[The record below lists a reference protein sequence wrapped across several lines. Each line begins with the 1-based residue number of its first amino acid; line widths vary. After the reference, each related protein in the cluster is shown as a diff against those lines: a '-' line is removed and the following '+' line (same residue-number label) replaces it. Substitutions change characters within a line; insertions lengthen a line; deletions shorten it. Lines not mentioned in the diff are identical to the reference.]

1 MHNKSN
7 CHENVWILSGTADGP
22 IIANK
27 LLELKFTV
35 FVSVVSYRGS
45 KAYPLNK
52 NLYIKIGRLNNV
64 TEIQKFIKKNN
75 IKHVIDATHP
85 FAIEISKSLITA
97 CVQFDKPVLRFE
109 RSLNNINFDNNS
121 TFQII
126 DDFKDIKGSE
136 IKGKN
141 LLLAIGSRS
150 IDKVASYYKTLGA
163 NIFARIIATP
173 KSVLEGLSS
182 CIENSNIAIL
192 NPTKLNSFRIEYFL
206 CEYWNIDYIIC
217 RESGGYP
224 QKLWEEISYSSQI
237 KLFLLK
243 RPKVRNKLIFSSY
256 DDLIRNINLN
266 I

>member
-22 IIANK
+22 IIADK
-27 LLELKFTV
+27 LLELKFSV

-45 KAYPLNK
+45 KAYTFNE

-64 TEIQKFIKKNN
+64 TEIQNFIKKND

-85 FAIEISKSLITA
+85 FATEISKNLIAA
-97 CVQFDKPVLRFE
+97 CVQLDKPVLRFE
-109 RSLNNINFDNNS
+109 RSLKDINSHVNS

-126 DDFKDIKGSE
+126 DDFKDIRGCE

-150 IDKVASYYKTLGA
+150 IDKVAGYYKTLGA
-163 NIFARIIATP
+163 NLFARIIATP
-173 KSVLEGLSS
+173 KSVLEGFSS

-192 NPTKLNSFRIEYFL
+192 NPTKLNTCRLEYYL
-206 CEYWNIDYIIC
+206 CHYWNIDYIIC

-224 QKLWEEISYSSQI
+224 QRLWEEISYSSKI

-256 DDLIRNINLN
+256 DDLIKNINLN
-266 I
+266 T